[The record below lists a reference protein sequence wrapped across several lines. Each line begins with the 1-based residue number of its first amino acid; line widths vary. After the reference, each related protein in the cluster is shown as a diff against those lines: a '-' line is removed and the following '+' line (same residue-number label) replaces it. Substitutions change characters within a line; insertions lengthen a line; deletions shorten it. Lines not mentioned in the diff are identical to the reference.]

1 MTFTLY
7 GEEFNV
13 RTDHVDKVERFGNSL
28 KVTYLDGEYEI
39 WSANNSYQLPKINL
53 LEIVLRALEIG
64 YNSGWNDRYRSL
76 EKNGKLLTS
85 ETLQKL
91 QEYDEMMEELEPN
104 PYKEYHEIKV
114 S

>member
-7 GEEFNV
+7 GEEFDV
-13 RTDHVDKVERFGNSL
+13 RTDHIDKVERFGNSL
-28 KVTYLDGEYEI
+28 KITYLDGEYRI

-64 YNSGWNDRYRSL
+64 YNGGWNDRYHSL

-91 QEYDEMMEELEPN
+91 QEYDEMMEDFETN
-104 PYKEYHEIKV
+104 PYKEYHEIKI
-114 S
+114 